1 MITHYSDIVLDLD
14 TEVPRAEV
22 WAKQDDLGSRTI
34 RATFQDNGSAVSLS
48 GIDHA
53 ELRVLRPDGAMVVS
67 EATVDGDTV
76 TAVLPENA
84 LAVSGRG
91 YGDIRLLDSSDNCI
105 SAARFLLHIDA
116 AAVSNEQV
124 AQTSDFRALFQ
135 CIENEISDL
144 FTALGGLSFKK
155 LTKAEYEALETK
167 SDTTLYFVT
176 DGSKVRLYL
185 GELPAGGGGAV
196 TAGLGFI
203 HMNGVTTAPAGATEQ
218 EVV

>member
-22 WAKQDDLGSRTI
+22 WAKQDDVGSRTI
-34 RATFQDNGSAVSLS
+34 RATFQDGGSAVSLS

-53 ELRVLRPDGAMVVS
+53 ELRVLRSDGAMVVS

-76 TAVLPENA
+76 TALLSENA

-105 SAARFLLHIDA
+105 SAARFMLHIEA

-124 AQTSDFRALFQ
+124 AQTSDFRALL
-135 CIENEISDL
+135 DYYM
-144 FTALGGLSFKK
+144 GGLRIHPPV
-155 LTKAEYEALETK
+155 TAAEYAAIDPK
-167 SDTTLYFVT
+167 DPDTLYIV
-176 DGSKVRLYL
+176 
-185 GELPAGGGGAV
+185 LPD
-196 TAGLGFI
+196 
-203 HMNGVTTAPAGATEQ
+203 Q
-218 EVV
+218 EVI